1 MSNEKYTGTLLELK
15 EEDLDQ
21 VSGGVNPQ
29 PLPPGIVAEMTV
41 WIPPDPTNCAR
52 GNPGPW

>member
-1 MSNEKYTGTLLELK
+1 MTNEMDTGAQLVELK
-15 EEDLDQ
+15 EEDLDK

-41 WIPPDPTNCAR
+41 LFHPPQPCIPP
-52 GNPGPW
+52 GPSN